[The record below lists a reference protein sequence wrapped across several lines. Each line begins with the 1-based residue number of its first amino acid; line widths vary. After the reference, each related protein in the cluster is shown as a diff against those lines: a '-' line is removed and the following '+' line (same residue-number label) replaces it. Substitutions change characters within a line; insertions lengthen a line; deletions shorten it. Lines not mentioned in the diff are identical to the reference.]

1 MAEKRQWIDWNH
13 PSLSIREQCQ
23 LLGLNRSNLYYEP
36 VPESPENLEIMRMID
51 EEYMRHPAKGQRQ
64 MVSYL
69 ERQGITV
76 NRKRV
81 KRLMKNMGLEALA
94 PKPKTTITSKENKV
108 YPYLL
113 RGLEIARP
121 DHVWCSDI
129 TYVPVRQGYLYLCAV
144 MDWHSRFVIS
154 WRLSNSMDTTF
165 VIEALEE
172 ALEKGR
178 PEIFNTDQG
187 SQFTSR
193 EFTSK
198 LIEASI
204 EISMDGRG
212 RATDNVF
219 IERLWRTVK
228 YEEIYL
234 KEYSSGV
241 ETNSSLSRFF
251 DYYDFDRPHQGL
263 GNQTP
268 WEVYRPKRQKRP
280 AGAI

>member
-1 MAEKRQWIDWNH
+1 VAEKCQWVEWNH
-13 PSLSIREQCQ
+13 PSISVREQCQ
-23 LLGLNRSNLYYEP
+23 LLGLNRSNLYYQP
-36 VPESPENLEIMRMID
+36 LPESPENLEIMRMID
-51 EEYMRHPAKGQRQ
+51 EEYTRHPYKGQRQ
-64 MVSYL
+64 MTAYL
-69 ERQGITV
+69 QRQGFEV

-81 KRLMKNMGLEALA
+81 RRLMKNMGLEAIA
-94 PKPKTTITSKENKV
+94 PKPRTTIPSKENKV

-113 RGLEIARP
+113 RGLEITRP

-129 TYVPVRQGYLYLCAV
+129 TYVPVRHGYLYLCAV

-193 EFTSK
+193 DFTSK
-198 LIEASI
+198 LTEASI

-234 KEYSSGV
+234 KDYSSGD

-251 DYYDFDRPHQGL
+251 NYYDYNRPHQGL
-263 GNQTP
+263 NNQTP
-268 WEVYRPKRQKRP
+268 WEVYRPKRQKRL